1 MSINEDKSHVTYPM
15 LVDGLGSLGLTAGD
29 TVIVHSSLSRFGYV
43 EGGADTVVDALLAA
57 VGPAGTVAVPTSPVI
72 WQGGSHFHYIKHNP
86 ILDLRVVPSKL
97 GAITNA
103 LRVRPEARP
112 SLSACHTLHAIGG
125 RRDWLL
131 AGAETAIY
139 PTGPGTP
146 WHRNCLSGGKVLL
159 IGIGQN
165 SNTTIHTIEEAG
177 GAPILSKE
185 VFYPMVIDLE
195 GRIITVPTRAH
206 LPNHPRAF
214 EKMDAVCLEHG
225 IMQVGTI
232 GNATLRLIE
241 AKPFLEIGVSILEK
255 DPLFL
260 LGA

>member
-1 MSINEDKSHVTYPM
+1 MSREESQPHVSYSM
-15 LVDGLGSLGLTAGD
+15 LVDGLRSLGLTEGD
-29 TVIVHSSLSRFGYV
+29 VVLVHSSLSRFGYV

-57 VGPAGTVAVPTSPVI
+57 VGDEGTVAVPTSPVT
-72 WQGGSHFHYIKHNP
+72 WRGGSHFHYIKHNP
-86 ILDLRVVPSKL
+86 ILDLRVTPSKL
-97 GAITNA
+97 GAITEA
-103 LRVRPEARP
+103 LRRRPEARP
-112 SLSACHTLHAIGG
+112 SLSACHTLHAIGA

-131 AGAETAIY
+131 AGAETAVY

-146 WHRNCLSGGKVLL
+146 WHRNCVSGGKVLL

-177 GAPILSKE
+177 GAPILSEE
-185 VFYPMVIDLE
+185 VFYPKVIDLE
-195 GRIITVPTRAH
+195 GRIVTVPTRAH

-214 EKMDAVCLEHG
+214 EKMDAVCLEHD
-225 IMQVGTI
+225 IMRVGKI

-241 AKPFLEIGVSILEK
+241 AKRFLGIGVKILEK

-260 LGA
+260 LA

>member
-1 MSINEDKSHVTYPM
+1 MSTEEPRPHITNDV
-15 LVDGLGSLGLTAGD
+15 LVEGLRDLGLTDGD
-29 TVIVHSSLSRFGYV
+29 VAIVHSSLSRFGYV

-57 VGPAGTVAVPTSPVI
+57 VGPEGTVAVPTSPVT
-72 WQGGSHFHYIKHNP
+72 WRGGSHLGYIKDNP
-86 ILDLRVVPSKL
+86 ILDLRVTPSKL
-97 GAITNA
+97 GAITEA
-103 LRVRPEARP
+103 LRRRPEARP
-112 SLSACHTLHAIGG
+112 SLSACHTLHAIGA

-131 AGAETAIY
+131 AGAETAVY

-146 WHRNCLSGGKVLL
+146 WHRNCTGGGKVLL
-159 IGIGQN
+159 LGVGQHN
-165 SNTTIHTIEEAG
+165 NTTIHTIEETG

-185 VFYPMVIDLE
+185 VYYPMVIDLE

-225 IMQVGTI
+225 IMRVGAI

-241 AKPFLEIGVSILEK
+241 AKPFLEIGVEIVKK

-260 LGA
+260 LA

>member
-1 MSINEDKSHVTYPM
+1 MSLQDERPRVTDTM
-15 LVDGLGSLGLTAGD
+15 LVDGLRSLGLTDGD

-57 VGPAGTVAVPTSPVI
+57 VGAEGTVAAPTSPVI
-72 WQGGSHFHYIKHNP
+72 WTGGSHFHYIKHNP
-86 ILDLRVVPSKL
+86 ILDLRVTPSKL

-103 LRVRPEARP
+103 LRQRPAARP
-112 SLSACHTLHAIGG
+112 SLSACHTLHAIGA

-131 AGAETAIY
+131 AGAETAVY

-146 WHRNCLSGGKVLL
+146 WHRNCVSGGKVLL
-159 IGIGQN
+159 IGVGQN
-165 SNTTIHTIEEAG
+165 SNTTIHTIEETG
-177 GAPILSKE
+177 GAPILSTE

-195 GRIITVPTRAH
+195 GRILTVPTRAH

-225 IMQVGTI
+225 IMRVGTI
-232 GNATLRLIE
+232 GAATLRLIE
-241 AKPFLEIGVSILEK
+241 AKPFLEIGVALLKE

-260 LGA
+260 LA

>member
-1 MSINEDKSHVTYPM
+1 MALAEVRPRVTQAM
-15 LVDGLGSLGLTAGD
+15 LVDGLGSLGLTEGD
-29 TVIVHSSLSRFGYV
+29 VVIVHSSLSRFGYV
-43 EGGADTVVDALLAA
+43 EGGADAVVDALLAA
-57 VGPAGTVAVPTSPVI
+57 VGDAGTVAVPTSPVI
-72 WQGGSHFHYIKHNP
+72 WRGGSHFHYIKHDP
-86 ILDLRVVPSKL
+86 ILDLRVTPSKL

-103 LRVRPEARP
+103 LRQRPEARP

-125 RRDWLL
+125 QRDWLL
-131 AGAETAIY
+131 AGAETAVY

-146 WHRNCLSGGKVLL
+146 WHRNCTGGGKVLL
-159 IGIGQN
+159 IGVGQN

-177 GAPILSKE
+177 GAPILSQE

-195 GRIITVPTRAH
+195 GRIVTVPTRAH

-225 IMQVGTI
+225 IMRVGTI
-232 GNATLRLIE
+232 GAATLRLIE

-255 DPLFL
+255 DPVFL
-260 LGA
+260 LA

>member
-1 MSINEDKSHVTYPM
+1 MSIDEPKPQVTYAM
-15 LVDGLGSLGLTAGD
+15 LVDELGSLGLAHGD
-29 TVIVHSSLSRFGYV
+29 SVIVHSSLSRFGHV

-57 VGPAGTVAVPTSPVI
+57 VGDAGTVAVPTSPVT
-72 WQGGSHFHYIKHNP
+72 WRGGSHYHYIKHNP
-86 ILDLRVVPSKL
+86 LLDLRVTPSKL

-131 AGAETAIY
+131 AGAETAVY

-146 WHRNCLSGGKVLL
+146 WHRNCIGGGKVLL

-185 VFYPMVIDLE
+185 VFYPMVIDLD
-195 GRIITVPTRAH
+195 GCILTVPTRAH

-214 EKMDAVCLEHG
+214 EKMDAVCLEHD
-225 IMQVGTI
+225 IMSVAKV

-241 AKPFLEIGVSILEK
+241 AKPFLEIGVRLLER
-255 DPLFL
+255 DPLYL
-260 LGA
+260 LA

>member
-1 MSINEDKSHVTYPM
+1 MSIDETHPHVTHSM
-15 LVDGLGSLGLTAGD
+15 LVDGFGSLGLADGD

-57 VGPAGTVAVPTSPVI
+57 VGPEGTVAVPTSPVI
-72 WQGGSHFHYIKHNP
+72 WKGGSHFHYIKHNP
-86 ILDLRVVPSKL
+86 ILDLRVTPSKL

-112 SLSACHTLHAIGG
+112 SLSACHTLHAIGA

-131 AGAETAIY
+131 AGAETAVY

-146 WHRNCLSGGKVLL
+146 WHRNCIGGGKVLL

-177 GAPILSKE
+177 GAPILSTE

-214 EKMDAVCLEHG
+214 EKMDAVCREHG
-225 IMQVGTI
+225 IMQVGQI

-241 AKPFLEIGVSILEK
+241 AKPFLEIGVQILAK

-260 LGA
+260 LA

>member
-1 MSINEDKSHVTYPM
+1 MSIEEPQPRVSYSM
-15 LVDGLGSLGLTAGD
+15 LVDGLGSLGLTNGD

-57 VGPAGTVAVPTSPVI
+57 VGAEGTVAVPTSPVT
-72 WQGGSHFHYIKHNP
+72 WKGGSHFYYLQDNP
-86 ILDLRVVPSKL
+86 ILDLRVTPSKL

-131 AGAETAIY
+131 AGAETAVY

-146 WHRNCLSGGKVLL
+146 WHRNCTGGGKVLL

-177 GAPILSKE
+177 GAPVLSKE

-206 LPNHPRAF
+206 LPHHPRAF
-214 EKMDAVCLEHG
+214 ERMDAVCQEHG
-225 IMQVGTI
+225 IMAVGKI

-241 AKPFLEIGVSILEK
+241 AKPFLEIGVAILRK

-260 LGA
+260 LA

>member
-1 MSINEDKSHVTYPM
+1 MSLAEDRPRVTYAM
-15 LVDGLGSLGLTAGD
+15 LVDGLGSLGLTEGD
-29 TVIVHSSLSRFGYV
+29 VVIVHSSLSRFGYV

-57 VGPAGTVAVPTSPVI
+57 VGDAGTVAVPTSPVI
-72 WQGGSHFHYIKHNP
+72 WRGGSHFHYIKHDP
-86 ILDLRVVPSKL
+86 ILDLRVTPSKL

-103 LRVRPEARP
+103 LRQRPEARP
-112 SLSACHTLHAIGG
+112 SLSACHTLHAIGA

-131 AGAETAIY
+131 AGAETAVY

-146 WHRNCLSGGKVLL
+146 WHRNCVGGGKVLL

-177 GAPILSKE
+177 GAPILSQE

-214 EKMDAVCLEHG
+214 EKMDAVCHEHG
-225 IMQVGTI
+225 IMRVGTI
-232 GNATLRLIE
+232 GAATLRLIE
-241 AKPFLEIGVSILEK
+241 AKPFLEIGVRILEK
-255 DPLFL
+255 DPVFL
-260 LGA
+260 LA